1 MKDATIPAHVP
12 PDLVRDVDLY
22 NLAGADEDV
31 HLAWKKVQDENPD
44 IFYTPRYGGYWVV
57 TRAALLDQ
65 IWPDHERFSSR
76 HISIPRIEGAPAQL
90 PIETDPP
97 IHQYFRAPVSVALS
111 PKAVRSLTDRARNL
125 AVELI
130 ERLRPKGGCEFV
142 HEFAAHLPMEIFLSI
157 VELPSKDRE
166 WLIARAEIMTRGGQ
180 VEAKQQALGE
190 VFGYLEKWIR
200 ERREHPGEDLLSR
213 ILQIQVG
220 DRPIT
225 HQEALSE
232 CALVLFGGLDT
243 VAGTMGFIARFLAR
257 NPEHRRRLVR
267 EPDLIPKAVEEL
279 LRRHSIPTISRVLTR
294 DVAIGGVTM
303 KAGDFVQLTTVLH
316 GLDERAWP
324 NPLEVDFDRDVHA
337 HMAFGKGVHK
347 CPGSNLARSEIRV
360 FLEEWLKR
368 IPEFSIAPGQRPV
381 TATGSVAGVLHL
393 PLVWPTEAGP
403 AAQAVS

>member
-12 PDLVRDVDLY
+12 PERVRDVDLY
-22 NLAGADEDV
+22 NLPGADDDV

-44 IFYTPRYGGYWVV
+44 IFYTPRYGGYWIV
-57 TRAALLDQ
+57 TRASLLDQ

-76 HISIPRIEGAPAQL
+76 HISIPRIEGAAPQL

-97 IHQYFRAPVSVALS
+97 VHQHFRAPVSVALS
-111 PKAVRSLTDRARNL
+111 PKAVRILTDRARAL
-125 AVELI
+125 AIELI

-157 VELPSKDRE
+157 VDLPSKDRE
-166 WLIARAEIMTRGGQ
+166 WLIARAEIMTRGGK
-180 VEAKQQALGE
+180 VEDKQRALQE
-190 VFGYLEKWIR
+190 IFGYLEEWIR
-200 ERREHPGEDLLSR
+200 QRREHPGEDLLSR
-213 ILQIQVG
+213 ILQIRIG

-225 HQEALSE
+225 HEEALSE

-257 NPEHRRRLVR
+257 NPEHRRLLARQ
-267 EPDLIPKAVEEL
+267 PDLIPHAVEEL

-294 DVAIGGVTM
+294 DVTIGGVTM
-303 KAGDFVQLTTVLH
+303 KAGDFVQLTTVFH

-324 NPLEVDFDRDVHA
+324 RPLEVDFGRDVRE

-368 IPEFSIAPGQRPV
+368 IPEFSIAPGDRSV
-381 TATGSVAGVLHL
+381 TATGAVAGVLHL

-403 AAQAVS
+403 VS